1 MVEETSNESKLNQ
14 DIHSLKHVVNIF
26 SHKWNPQVLYI
37 VYRTGPIGYGEVDC
51 NLDISSRMLSNA
63 LDELVDH
70 GLIRR
75 YEHDD
80 SERLLY
86 TVTPQGEAL
95 ASHLNG
101 LIEWQKTHHNETE
114 ILLVEDDK
122 MAAELIRDQIDQIMA
137 DGYTLHHE
145 STASQALGRVSQ
157 RMDYV
162 ILDRRLP
169 GGTQAVN
176 LTQRIRDTCQSCLI
190 LILSGIVPNQDILKL
205 ATDDYLEKP
214 VDREELAAHLESLEA
229 RQGLTD
235 IKQAYLAARSKQ
247 VALRSA
253 HGWAAESRR
262 AYQLLNE
269 IIGHLPLSQEE
280 KSELEP
286 DVPPVSGEQ

>member
-14 DIHSLKHVVNIF
+14 DIRSLKHVVNIF

-101 LIEWQKTHHNETE
+101 LIKWQKSHYTETE

-122 MAAELIRDQIDQIMA
+122 MAADLIRNQIDQIMA

-145 STASQALGRVSQ
+145 STASQALDRVSQ
-157 RMDYV
+157 RTNYV

-190 LILSGIVPNQDILKL
+190 RILSGIVANKENRKL
-205 ATDDYLEKP
+205 ATDDDLEKT
-214 VDREELAAHLESLEA
+214 VEREEV
-229 RQGLTD
+229 GG
-235 IKQAYLAARSKQ
+235 Q
-247 VALRSA
+247 V
-253 HGWAAESRR
+253 E
-262 AYQLLNE
+262 
-269 IIGHLPLSQEE
+269 
-280 KSELEP
+280 
-286 DVPPVSGEQ
+286 